1 MERMKTIH
9 FTSEAD
15 GDETDFASVYKKHYH
30 KVYNY
35 VYRMLLHRQN
45 AEDVVSDAFYKAMLS
60 FDSYDTS
67 KGSVSTWLCGI
78 AHHCAVNFLRSKA
91 HRSGISLEELI
102 EEGNFP
108 EEGRNDW
115 EDGTDEWMLWEILR
129 HLSVKE
135 REFLNY
141 RYLQGLSNKEIAE
154 KLQIGEKAVSE
165 RYRRLLAKCRKI
177 AADGEDWS

>member
-9 FTSEAD
+9 FKGETD
-15 GDETDFASVYKKHYH
+15 GGETDFASVYKKNYR

-35 VYRMLLHRQN
+35 VYRILLHRQN

-60 FDSYDTS
+60 FDSYDAGKAS
-67 KGSVSTWLCGI
+67 ISTWLCGI
-78 AHHCAVNFLRSKA
+78 AHHCAVNFLLSKA
-91 HRSGISLEELI
+91 YRSGISMETLI

-108 EEGRNDW
+108 EESRNDW
-115 EDGTDEWMLWEILR
+115 EEGTDKWTLWEILR
-129 HLSVKE
+129 RLSVKE
-135 REFLNY
+135 RELLNY
-141 RYLQGLSNKEIAE
+141 RYMLGLSNKEIAE

-177 AADGEDWS
+177 AANGEDGS

>member
-60 FDSYDTS
+60 FDSYDAS

-78 AHHCAVNFLRSKA
+78 AHHCAVNFLLSKA
-91 HRSGISLEELI
+91 HRSRNSLK
-102 EEGNFP
+102 
-108 EEGRNDW
+108 R
-115 EDGTDEWMLWEILR
+115 EIFR
-129 HLSVKE
+129 RKA
-135 REFLNY
+135 RT
-141 RYLQGLSNKEIAE
+141 
-154 KLQIGEKAVSE
+154 IGM
-165 RYRRLLAKCRKI
+165 
-177 AADGEDWS
+177 AARTNGCYGKSCGARASRSGSF